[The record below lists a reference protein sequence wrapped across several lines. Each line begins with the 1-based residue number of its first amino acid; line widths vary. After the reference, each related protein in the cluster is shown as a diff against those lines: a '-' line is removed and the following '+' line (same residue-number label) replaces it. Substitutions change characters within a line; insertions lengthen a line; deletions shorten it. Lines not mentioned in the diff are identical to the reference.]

1 MGDHQRLVYTCDRG
15 SEKIM
20 LRQQDLYH
28 LYAGIRERLHEIMI
42 ERHADPLQGE
52 IRRAMAEE
60 LLKYLQGTEEG
71 LKTMTDYKEQWT
83 RGENE

>member
-1 MGDHQRLVYTCDRG
+1 
-15 SEKIM
+15 M

-52 IRRAMAEE
+52 IRRVMAEE
-60 LLKYLQGTEEG
+60 LLEYLHANEEG
-71 LKTMTDYKEQWT
+71 LKATTDYKEQWT
-83 RGENE
+83 KGEDAE

>member
-1 MGDHQRLVYTCDRG
+1 
-15 SEKIM
+15 M

-28 LYAGIRERLHEIMI
+28 LYAGIRERLHQIMI

-60 LLKYLQGTEEG
+60 LLEYLHAHEEG
-71 LKTMTDYKEQWT
+71 LKTTTDYKQQWT
-83 RGENE
+83 RGEDAE

>member
-1 MGDHQRLVYTCDRG
+1 
-15 SEKIM
+15 M

-60 LLKYLQGTEEG
+60 LLEYLQGTEQG
-71 LKTMTDYKEQWT
+71 LKAMSDYKEQWT
-83 RGENE
+83 KGEDAV

>member
-1 MGDHQRLVYTCDRG
+1 
-15 SEKIM
+15 M

-42 ERHADPLQGE
+42 EQHPDPLQGE

-60 LLKYLQGTEEG
+60 LLEYLKAHEEG
-71 LKTMTDYKEQWT
+71 LKTNHHYKEQWT
-83 RGENE
+83 QGTDDV

>member
-1 MGDHQRLVYTCDRG
+1 
-15 SEKIM
+15 M

-42 ERHADPLQGE
+42 ERHPDPLQGE

-60 LLKYLQGTEEG
+60 LLEYLHGTERG
-71 LKTMTDYKEQWT
+71 LKTMTDYKQQWT
-83 RGENE
+83 KGEDAE

>member
-1 MGDHQRLVYTCDRG
+1 
-15 SEKIM
+15 M
-20 LRQQDLYH
+20 LRQHDLYH

-60 LLKYLQGTEEG
+60 LLNYIYNNEEG
-71 LKTMTDYKEQWT
+71 LKTMHDYKEQWT
-83 RGENE
+83 KGEDAV

>member
-1 MGDHQRLVYTCDRG
+1 
-15 SEKIM
+15 M

-60 LLKYLQGTEEG
+60 LLEYLQAHEEG
-71 LKTMTDYKEQWT
+71 LKTTTDYKQQWT
-83 RGENE
+83 RGEDAE

>member
-1 MGDHQRLVYTCDRG
+1 
-15 SEKIM
+15 M

-28 LYAGIRERLHEIMI
+28 LYAGIRERLHQIMI

-60 LLKYLQGTEEG
+60 LLEYLQGTEQG
-71 LKTMTDYKEQWT
+71 LKAMTDYKDQWT
-83 RGENE
+83 KGEDAE

>member
-1 MGDHQRLVYTCDRG
+1 
-15 SEKIM
+15 M

-42 ERHADPLQGE
+42 NERHPDPMQGQV
-52 IRRAMAEE
+52 RREMAEE
-60 LLKYLQGTEEG
+60 LLEYLHSTENG
-71 LKTMTDYKEQWT
+71 LKNMQGYKEQWT

>member
-1 MGDHQRLVYTCDRG
+1 
-15 SEKIM
+15 M

-60 LLKYLQGTEEG
+60 LLEYLQGTEQG
-71 LKTMTDYKEQWT
+71 LKDMTDYKQQWT
-83 RGENE
+83 KGEDAV

>member
-1 MGDHQRLVYTCDRG
+1 
-15 SEKIM
+15 M

-28 LYAGIRERLHEIMI
+28 LYSGIRERLHEIMI

-60 LLKYLQGTEEG
+60 LLEYLQGTEQG
-71 LKTMTDYKEQWT
+71 LKATTDYKQQWT
-83 RGENE
+83 KGEDAV

>member
-1 MGDHQRLVYTCDRG
+1 
-15 SEKIM
+15 
-20 LRQQDLYH
+20 
-28 LYAGIRERLHEIMI
+28 MI

-60 LLKYLQGTEEG
+60 LLEYLHSTEQG

-83 RGENE
+83 KGEDAE

>member
-1 MGDHQRLVYTCDRG
+1 
-15 SEKIM
+15 M

-42 ERHADPLQGE
+42 NERHPDPMQGQV
-52 IRRAMAEE
+52 RRELAEE
-60 LLKYLQGTEEG
+60 LLEYLHNNEEG
-71 LKTMTDYKEQWT
+71 LKAMTDYKEQWT

>member
-1 MGDHQRLVYTCDRG
+1 
-15 SEKIM
+15 M

-42 ERHADPLQGE
+42 NERHADPAQGE

-60 LLKYLQGTEEG
+60 LLEYLHANEEG
-71 LKTMTDYKEQWT
+71 LKAMTDYKQQWT
-83 RGENE
+83 RGEDAE

>member
-1 MGDHQRLVYTCDRG
+1 
-15 SEKIM
+15 M

-42 ERHADPLQGE
+42 ERHPDPLQGE

-60 LLKYLQGTEEG
+60 LLEYLQGTEQG
-71 LKTMTDYKEQWT
+71 LKTMSDYKEQWT
-83 RGENE
+83 RGEDAE

>member
-1 MGDHQRLVYTCDRG
+1 
-15 SEKIM
+15 M

-60 LLKYLQGTEEG
+60 LLEYLHANEEG
-71 LKTMTDYKEQWT
+71 LKTMTDYKQQWT
-83 RGENE
+83 KGVDDV